1 MKMALLTVALL
12 VIIGLGVRRVEAQAY
27 YDPYYY
33 APYPDGAQY
42 PVQEAYPY
50 YQLEA
55 LHYQIYVPYLQ
66 WHPAYPFYQPCC
78 IAAPVVVAPAPVRG
92 RPGPAVVSPRVIR
105 RR

>member
-1 MKMALLTVALL
+1 
-12 VIIGLGVRRVEAQAY
+12 
-27 YDPYYY
+27 
-33 APYPDGAQY
+33 
-42 PVQEAYPY
+42 
-50 YQLEA
+50 
-55 LHYQIYVPYLQ
+55 VPYLQ